1 MLHISI
7 SKADTIRYRHHYNS
21 LWMIFSQLFSY
32 FHQNMLKCFSILKVI
47 ETAADKNLSSNLK
60 TIKFRVSQQ
69 HIGPLILEKSQMYIL
84 TRVNLLNTVCY
95 EIPCIWGHTVFM
107 TYGLL
112 NFSFKFYNLIGLK
125 AVDIFRVIISRTD
138 HCSGF
143 T

>member
-32 FHQNMLKCFSILKVI
+32 FHQNMLKSFSILKVI

-84 TRVNLLNTVCY
+84 TRVNLLYTLCY
-95 EIPCIWGHTVFM
+95 EIPCNRICS
-107 TYGLL
+107 TYIPSNAFVQISQSLMDL
-112 NFSFKFYNLIGLK
+112 QRSFLRSFK
-125 AVDIFRVIISRTD
+125 
-138 HCSGF
+138 
-143 T
+143 